1 MAESLFISEGH
12 VVDSSG
18 TRIATLTDLAEE
30 VRITALENRIAELEN
45 AQRPP
50 TPSPP
55 MPGTVVGGEQ
65 VMEPVHTG
73 STAPPGSS
81 QTIHFLPPEE
91 QAGAPVPAAESPA
104 ESPVEPELFDEEGGV
119 Q

>member
-1 MAESLFISEGH
+1 MAGTLKVSEGQI
-12 VVDSSG
+12 VDEEG
-18 TRIATLTDLAEE
+18 NRIATLSELADSE
-30 VRITALENRIAELEN
+30 RFTALEERLAALEN

-50 TPSPP
+50 TPEPP

-91 QAGAPVPAAESPA
+91 QAGAPAEQPPA
-104 ESPVEPELFDEEGGV
+104 ELRPELFDEGGV

>member
-1 MAESLFISEGH
+1 MAGTLKVSEGQI
-12 VVDSSG
+12 VDEEG
-18 TRIATLTDLAEE
+18 NRIATLTELADSE
-30 VRITALENRIAELEN
+30 RFTALENRIAELEN
-45 AQRPP
+45 AQLPP
-50 TPSPP
+50 TPTPP

-73 STAPPGSS
+73 SSAPPGSS

-91 QAGAPVPAAESPA
+91 QAGAPAEQPPA
-104 ESPVEPELFDEEGGV
+104 ESGPELFDEEGGV

>member
-18 TRIATLTDLAEE
+18 TRIATLTELAEE
-30 VRITALENRIAELEN
+30 ERITALENRIAALEN

-50 TPSPP
+50 TPTPP

-65 VMEPVHTG
+65 VMEPIHTG

-91 QAGAPVPAAESPA
+91 QAGAPVEQPPA
-104 ESPVEPELFDEEGGV
+104 EPPAEPELFDDEGGV